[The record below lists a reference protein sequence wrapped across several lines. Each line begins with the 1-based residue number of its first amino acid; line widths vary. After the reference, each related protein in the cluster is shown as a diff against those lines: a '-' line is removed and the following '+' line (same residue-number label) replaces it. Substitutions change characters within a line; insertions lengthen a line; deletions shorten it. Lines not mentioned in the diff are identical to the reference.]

1 MAIQIKEWGMLSY
14 PGRGVQVPLQGIAGM
29 DESAARLGR
38 VIEGAA
44 QLGAQL
50 AEQQETVTTAGNLAE
65 FAGRL
70 RQVEDEARA
79 EIDMQN
85 VRDWKYAWNQA
96 TEARLAEAVDE
107 LPRESR
113 AAGRH
118 LAAVYSAQ
126 ASATAKRDYELGRIG
141 LARHRWQARV
151 DEAVE
156 RGDAEE
162 AERWLRAG
170 EGLFVPT
177 DEVEDRSKK
186 ARSKSV
192 LNQWKAAFLQNAPET
207 LAALQREDARLPQEP
222 ADREALLAIRE
233 SQFRAVSRE
242 VAEEMSRAAEQGQQP
257 PATVLQKAAAAGV
270 LTPQQAESAGR
281 FVELSGQVPAAVW
294 NLRVDECPDDEDAE
308 MRLKLDIL
316 SAAVPTAAKRT
327 LLQRLRRNREV
338 PVSARGGISRRLW
351 NLYLSGSFGCP
362 EDAEA
367 CHHLAR
373 LQAQVPE
380 LLRRGN
386 ARETE
391 RWLERV
397 SPNEE
402 TWICYQPN

>member
-1 MAIQIKEWGMLSY
+1 MLSY
-14 PGRGVQVPLQGIAGM
+14 PGRGVQVPLQGIAAM
-29 DESAARLGR
+29 DEPAARLGR

-50 AEQQETVTTAGNLAE
+50 AAQQETVTTAGNLAE

-70 RQVEDEARA
+70 KQVEDEARA

-107 LPRESR
+107 LPLESR

-170 EGLFVPT
+170 EGVFVPPG
-177 DEVEDRSKK
+177 EVKTRSQKV
-186 ARSKSV
+186 RSKSV
-192 LNQWKAAFLQNAPET
+192 LNQWKAAFSQNAPEA
-207 LAALQREDARLPQEP
+207 LAALRREDARLPQEA
-222 ADREALLAIRE
+222 ADREALQMLRDA
-233 SQFRAVSRE
+233 QLRAVRRE
-242 VAEEMSRAAEQGQQP
+242 VAEEMSRAAERGQRSP
-257 PATVLQKAAAAGV
+257 SAMLQKAADAGV

-281 FVELSGQVPAAVW
+281 VAEVFGQPLAAEW
-294 NLRVDECPDDEDAE
+294 NLRVDECPEDEDE
-308 MRLKLDIL
+308 ETRLKLDIL
-316 SAAVPTAAKRT
+316 TAVIPTAAKRS
-327 LLQRLRRNREV
+327 LLQRLSRNREV
-338 PVSARGGISRRLW
+338 PAAVRGALSRRLW
-351 NLYLSGSFGCP
+351 NLYRSGRFGCP
-362 EDAEA
+362 GDKEA
-367 CHHLAR
+367 SLHLAR
-373 LQAQVPE
+373 LQAQAPE
-380 LLRRGN
+380 MLRRGN
-386 ARETE
+386 AQETE

-397 SPNEE
+397 CPEE
-402 TWICYQPN
+402 EIWICYQPN